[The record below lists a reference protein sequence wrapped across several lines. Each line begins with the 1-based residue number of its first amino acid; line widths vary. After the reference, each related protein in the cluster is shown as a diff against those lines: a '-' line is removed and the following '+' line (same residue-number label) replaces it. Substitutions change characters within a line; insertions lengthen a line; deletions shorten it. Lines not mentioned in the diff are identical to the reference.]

1 MNESKKELIEDLSC
15 YFESAHNLP
24 PLTSKIYSYLLLDC
38 KREGI
43 TFDEFVEVFNASK
56 SSVSNSLN
64 FLTQLK
70 YVEYFSKIDDRK
82 RFYRVSSENVL
93 MRLKKIHDMLMLEKQ
108 LSEKLK
114 CYKLKKLE
122 DSNEISIKKSEI
134 YIEHLENAIEQLSTT
149 IIKLESLTQNT

>member
-1 MNESKKELIEDLSC
+1 MNETQKELIGDFSC
-15 YFESAHNLP
+15 YFENAHNLP

-64 FLTQLK
+64 FLTKLK
-70 YVEYFSKIDDRK
+70 YIEYFSKIDDRK
-82 RFYRVSSENVL
+82 RFYRVSSESVL
-93 MRLKKIHDMLMLEKQ
+93 MRLKKIRDMLALEKQ

-114 CYKLKKLE
+114 CYKLEKL
-122 DSNEISIKKSEI
+122 DDPNEISIRKSDI
-134 YIEHLENAIEQLSTT
+134 YIEHLDSAIAQLAKT
-149 IIKLESLTQNT
+149 ITKLELITQNT